1 MALPPALQGRL
12 RLPVVAAPMFLGSG
26 PDLVVACCNA
36 GVLGSF
42 PALNAR
48 STAGLEAWLDEI
60 ASRLAPGAAP

>member
-1 MALPPALQGRL
+1 
-12 RLPVVAAPMFLGSG
+12 MFLGSG

-48 STAGLEAWLDEI
+48 SSAGFEAWLSPENFD
-60 ASRLAPGAAP
+60 ADGRQKRSLAECRGD